1 MAPTKEDSGGYS
13 MGPLTQ
19 MLIGSG
25 MQGVG
30 RALGGLGG
38 PEEGP
43 KTVGFGLEDED
54 FYNQRQKYG
63 VDLMMTDPRF
73 MINQAAEGA
82 GRLGTMATRR
92 LEQPFSLGDPVQGIP
107 TFGGSFLTGPVGV
120 RQTDF
125 GYWNPRQ
132 ELTSSGVNAGDPVY
146 SFTNRFAGLAKD
158 AEGKSIPAAPP
169 GFAAPGEPPDI
180 NQPGSMLTNPDMAQ
194 AEGALGMMGIK
205 RDPNTGQFNLDQG
218 FGNQDL
224 FMGARGG
231 QHRIPGSAMRPFGGG
246 AESQRVQSDAQTAP
260 ETPPVGGPDV
270 RRRRGSWSA

>member
-1 MAPTKEDSGGYS
+1 MEPMTGILLGTGISAA
-13 MGPLTQ
+13 
-19 MLIGSG
+19 
-25 MQGVG
+25 G

-92 LEQPFSLGDPVQGIP
+92 LEQPVSLGDPVQGIP
-107 TFGGSFLTGPVGV
+107 TFTGSFLPGPVGV

-132 ELTSSGVNAGDPVY
+132 ELTSSGGSAGAPVS
-146 SFTNRFAGLAKD
+146 SFTN
-158 AEGKSIPAAPP
+158 
-169 GFAAPGEPPDI
+169 
-180 NQPGSMLTNPDMAQ
+180 
-194 AEGALGMMGIK
+194 
-205 RDPNTGQFNLDQG
+205 
-218 FGNQDL
+218 
-224 FMGARGG
+224 
-231 QHRIPGSAMRPFGGG
+231 
-246 AESQRVQSDAQTAP
+246 
-260 ETPPVGGPDV
+260 
-270 RRRRGSWSA
+270 